1 MTAEELALMG
11 YQPGQTSSLDLNAAQ
26 SSVTPQDLQ
35 QFYAMAGNPQA
46 GAPDVSQLNPQPTF
60 IDPAVLNSLSA
71 LQSQYSS
78 DPNGFTSDSSGP
90 PPLPLPGNPG
100 QAMPATTEATAGQ
113 MGVAGNPATNPY
125 TPDGTADQTQGG
137 VTQQQALQPQPQQ
150 PKLTPW
156 QQYLTERGIGPN
168 SVVDMASH
176 RELLKGFN
184 AMQIKQLEMADP
196 EKQLK
201 LQQMQHEI
209 STQGMKDQHLQAQT
223 AESQS
228 KVVAGEVA
236 KSQAQQTVTDQL
248 SQLQTQKQNL
258 DAVIAHP
265 ALPAMTGV
273 PGQYNPGITDEQRNL
288 AARLDQLMGQGL
300 INGIN
305 LIKTEAANPN
315 GTLGMR
321 ITQQEAMAVTNA
333 AQRLQRYQ
341 SAASFKSSAQELSD
355 FLQKAIDAKQKQL
368 ASLPAPNTGLMQKNN
383 YTPSS
388 GSVSS
393 SSSSSA
399 SDASVRV
406 IKTKSGRGTFQSLGN
421 GQWIQ
426 IQ

>member
-60 IDPAVLNSLSA
+60 IDPAVLNSLST

-90 PPLPLPGNPG
+90 
-100 QAMPATTEATAGQ
+100 QPASDPNGLTTGSDSLAGTVPTAQ
-113 MGVAGNPATNPY
+113 PSAPAGDPANPATNPY
-125 TPDGTADQTQGG
+125 TPGGPADQGN
-137 VTQQQALQPQPQQ
+137 VQPQPQQ

-156 QQYLTERGIGPN
+156 QQYLTARGIGPN

-184 AMQIKQLEMADP
+184 AMQLKQLEMADP

-201 LQQMQHEI
+201 LQQMKHSIE
-209 STQGMKDQHLQAQT
+209 TEGLDDQLKQAQT

-248 SQLQTQKQNL
+248 AQLQTQKQNL

-265 ALPAMTGV
+265 ALPAMTGAA
-273 PGQYNPGITDEQRNL
+273 GQYNPGMTDDQRDL
-288 AARLDQLMGQGL
+288 AARLDQLKGQGL

-305 LIKTEAANPN
+305 MIKTEAANPN
-315 GTLGMR
+315 GTLGMK
-321 ITQQEAMAVTNA
+321 IGQQEVMAVTNA

-341 SAASFKSSAQELSD
+341 STASFKSSAQQLSD
-355 FLQKAIDAKQKQL
+355 FLQKAIDAKQNQL

-399 SDASVRV
+399 SAASVPM
-406 IKTKSGRGTFQSLGN
+406 IKTIPGRGTFQSLGN
-421 GQWIQ
+421 GQWKQ